1 MEKKTVNYEI
11 LKEKGFNGLVEWY
24 ETLGIENEEGKLDPT
39 KVRVCP
45 ETYKKMQNAIKEGE
59 LAMGNEK
66 VNDETGLAIT
76 FMNYGP
82 SGYHKDVP
90 VDVYYI
96 SQQYECKFSECE
108 RVHGHCDSCRATRK
122 IEE

>member
-24 ETLGIENEEGKLDPT
+24 ETLGIENEEGKLDVT
-39 KVRVCP
+39 RVRVCP
-45 ETYKKMQNAIKEGE
+45 DTYRKMQAA
-59 LAMGNEK
+59 LAEFHK
-66 VNDETGLAIT
+66 DVESTSLAVS